1 MIKPRKI
8 FRPVLAAGAIAAF
21 TWFHWTISPVMAK
34 RIAPREVEPV
44 TYQGIKYVANHARMG
59 FVEAWEVKTGKKLW
73 EQAIYEVRIDPRLE
87 RDVQDVFITDLKIKN
102 KKLIIKNETQGVYE
116 LNLQTH
122 KVKNLEKD
130 RSRIFIPPDKKEG
143 P

>member
-8 FRPVLAAGAIAAF
+8 FRPALAIGAIAAF
-21 TWFHWTISPVMAK
+21 TLFHWTISPVMAK
-34 RIAPREVEPV
+34 RMAPREVEPV

-59 FVEAWEVKTGKKLW
+59 FVEAREVKTGKKLW
-73 EQAIYEVRIDPRLE
+73 EQQLYQVQIDPRRE

-102 KKLIIKNETQGVYE
+102 KNLIIKNETQGIYE
-116 LNLQTH
+116 LDLQTR
-122 KVKNLEKD
+122 KIKNLKKD